1 MINGLKKDILINKLK
16 FEMIKMKITLLIT
29 LIVIGFGNK
38 MFAQVPNDCYET
50 LSLFVEPAKAKNYVG
65 ALPHYDKVINECP
78 KFSLATYQYGAK
90 MFSHFVEQGDKS
102 KINDL
107 IKSYENQMFY
117 FPTKTKTGK
126 TLAKIAQVKYDNSI
140 GTKMQQYLAFDNA
153 YKEDAA
159 TFTSPKSLYTY
170 FSLAVDLYES
180 GEKPIEDVFDLYEI
194 VYLKIENEK
203 ILLATKATLLYNRQ
217 EAGEKLSSKEV
228 KKLKGYGTNLNAYG
242 LVTSSLKGKLG
253 KLADCENLVPLYS
266 KDFEENKDDINWVK
280 KAASRLSD
288 KECTE
293 EPLFLKLVKQLDN
306 LDPTSESKLYLSQ
319 LERNKGNISKS
330 IEYLEESAEMQS
342 DNFKKSRI
350 YFRIAELKRNKGSYR
365 SARSYYNKTLKY
377 NPSRGRC
384 YLRIAQMYSKSSNDC
399 GASVFEKR
407 AVNWLAANMADK
419 AAIVDASI
427 KSEARAAANSY
438 RQRAPSKSDIF
449 TDGMAGKTISFNC
462 WIGGSV
468 KVPNL

>member
-1 MINGLKKDILINKLK
+1 M
-16 FEMIKMKITLLIT
+16 
-29 LIVIGFGNK
+29 
-38 MFAQVPNDCYET
+38 
-50 LSLFVEPAKAKNYVG
+50 
-65 ALPHYDKVINECP
+65 
-78 KFSLATYQYGAK
+78 
-90 MFSHFVEQGDKS
+90 
-102 KINDL
+102 
-107 IKSYENQMFY
+107 
-117 FPTKTKTGK
+117 
-126 TLAKIAQVKYDNSI
+126 
-140 GTKMQQYLAFDNA
+140 
-153 YKEDAA
+153 
-159 TFTSPKSLYTY
+159 
-170 FSLAVDLYES
+170 
-180 GEKPIEDVFDLYEI
+180 
-194 VYLKIENEK
+194 
-203 ILLATKATLLYNRQ
+203 
-217 EAGEKLSSKEV
+217 
-228 KKLKGYGTNLNAYG
+228 
-242 LVTSSLKGKLG
+242 VTSSLKGKLG

-266 KDFEENKDDINWVK
+266 KDFEENKDDIDWVK
-280 KAASRLSD
+280 KAASRLSV

-306 LDPTSESKLYLSQ
+306 LAPTSESKLYLSQ

-342 DNFKKSRI
+342 NNSKKSRI

-365 SARSYYNKTLKY
+365 SARSYYNKSLKY
-377 NPSRGRC
+377 NPSNGRC

-399 GASVFEKR
+399 GTSVFEKR

-419 AAIVDASI
+419 AVIVDASI

>member
-1 MINGLKKDILINKLK
+1 MKLK
-16 FEMIKMKITLLIT
+16 FTLLLI
-29 LIVIGFGNK
+29 LIVVGFGNK
-38 MFAQVPNDCYET
+38 TFAQAPNDCYET
-50 LSLFVEPAKAKNYVG
+50 LSLFVEPAKAKNYAG

-90 MFSHFVEQGDKS
+90 MFSYFVKEGDKS

-107 IKSYENQMFY
+107 IKSYEYQMSY
-117 FPTKTKTGK
+117 FPTKTKKGK

-153 YKEDAA
+153 YKDDAA

-170 FSLAVDLYES
+170 FSLAVDLYE
-180 GEKPIEDVFDLYEI
+180 I

-203 ILLATKATLLYNRQ
+203 NILATKATVLYDKQ
-217 EAGEKLSSKEV
+217 EAGEQLSSKEA

-242 LVTSSLKGKLG
+242 MVTSSLKGKLG

-266 KDFEENKDDINWVK
+266 KDFEENKDDIDWVK
-280 KAASRLSD
+280 KAASRLSV

-306 LDPTSESKLYLSQ
+306 LAPTSESKLYLSQ

-342 DNFKKSRI
+342 NNSKKSRI

-365 SARSYYNKTLKY
+365 SARSYYNKSLKY
-377 NPSRGRC
+377 NPSNGRC

-399 GASVFEKR
+399 GNSVFEKR

-419 AAIVDASI
+419 AVIVDASI

>member
-1 MINGLKKDILINKLK
+1 MMKLK
-16 FEMIKMKITLLIT
+16 FTLLLI
-29 LIVIGFGNK
+29 LIVVGFGNK
-38 MFAQVPNDCYET
+38 TFAQAPNDCYET
-50 LSLFVEPAKAKNYVG
+50 LSLFVEPAKAKNYAG

-90 MFSHFVEQGDKS
+90 MFSYFVKEGDKS

-107 IKSYENQMFY
+107 IKSYEYQMSY
-117 FPTKTKTGK
+117 FPTKTKKGK

-140 GTKMQQYLAFDNA
+140 GTKMQQYLAFENA
-153 YKEDAA
+153 YKDDAA

-170 FSLAVDLYES
+170 FSLAVDLYEA
-180 GEKPIEDVFDLYEI
+180 GEKPVEDVFDLYEI

-203 ILLATKATLLYNRQ
+203 NILATKATVLYDKQ
-217 EAGEKLSSKEV
+217 EAGEQLSSKEA

-242 LVTSSLKGKLG
+242 MVTSSLKGKLG

-266 KDFEENKDDINWVK
+266 KDFEENKDDIDWVK
-280 KAASRLSD
+280 KAASRLSV

-306 LDPTSESKLYLSQ
+306 LAPTSESKLYLSQ

-342 DNFKKSRI
+342 NNSKKSRI

-365 SARSYYNKTLKY
+365 SARSYYNKSLKY
-377 NPSRGRC
+377 NPSNGRC

-399 GASVFEKR
+399 GNSVFEKR

-419 AAIVDASI
+419 AVIVDASI